1 MIAALRFIAPHGWL
15 RDSHGCIDCI
25 RKTTMLFSELNLHPK
40 LLEAITQAGYT
51 ETTTV
56 QAQSIPL
63 GLAGHDLMVSAAT
76 GSGKTAAFLLPAMQ
90 KMLVAQESNPDVFA
104 TAASSG
110 GDRPERAG
118 RDGRPVR
125 GAFGRGGGG
134 AVNPN
139 RPFATVLILC
149 PTRELAQQVADSAV
163 KYGRA
168 IAGFKVAT
176 VVGGVPYG
184 AQLAQLKARPNI
196 IVATPGRLIDHM
208 QSKSVELSNVST
220 LVLDEADRMLDMGFI
235 EDIEHIA
242 AALIKD
248 RQTVMFSATFAGD
261 VGNLAKKLTR
271 DAKRIDVASHTDTH
285 DNITQVLHWA
295 DNAQHK
301 YDLLNQIMC
310 RQDMVQAV
318 VFTSTQRDADWL
330 ADKMYD
336 AGHGAAALHG
346 GMPQGRRTR
355 VLNGLRKGELR
366 ILVATDVA
374 ARGIDVPTI
383 SHVVNFGLPM
393 TAEDYV
399 HRIGRTG
406 RAGKTG
412 TALTLAVADEAH
424 KIRAIQRFT
433 TQQIPVDVIAGLEP
447 KKPAPSLDKPMG
459 GGRGGAGRGYGGF
472 ESRSGRG
479 GNQRDGRKYGAQ
491 HNEGFSNQ
499 GRDNRGFGGD
509 NRNGS
514 GGYSNNGGNAGGGYQ
529 GNRDAGRDLRP
540 AYAPRQDS
548 APRTGTGFAPAN
560 RFQTAASF
568 APAAPRQNAG
578 FGGDSRGGQSAGRD
592 GLDGRA
598 NRFAKRG

>member
-1 MIAALRFIAPHGWL
+1 
-15 RDSHGCIDCI
+15 
-25 RKTTMLFSELNLHPK
+25 MLFSDLNLHPK

-56 QAQSIPL
+56 QEQSIPL

-76 GSGKTAAFLLPAMQ
+76 GSGKTAAFLLPVMQ
-90 KMLVAQESNPDVFA
+90 KMLEAQQSNPDIFA
-104 TAASSG
+104 LQGSSAG
-110 GDRPERAG
+110 NSERPARDDRN
-118 RDGRPVR
+118 GRPVR
-125 GAFGRGGGG
+125 GAFGRGGG

-139 RPFATVLILC
+139 RPFASVLVLC

-196 IVATPGRLIDHM
+196 IVATPGRLIDHI
-208 QSKSVELSNVST
+208 QSKSVELSSVTT

-242 AALIKD
+242 SCLTKD
-248 RQTVMFSATFAGD
+248 RQTVMFSATFAGN
-261 VGNLAKKLTR
+261 VGSLAQKLTR

-295 DNAQHK
+295 DSAQHK
-301 YDLLNQIMC
+301 YDLLNEIMC
-310 RQDMVQAV
+310 RKEMVQAV

-433 TQQIPVDVIAGLEP
+433 TQQIPVDVIVGLEP

-459 GGRGGAGRGYGGF
+459 GGRGKGFGDFGA
-472 ESRSGRG
+472 RSGRG

-491 HNEGFSNQ
+491 HNDSRSSGGYNGGSSNEG
-499 GRDNRGFGGD
+499 RGFGGD
-509 NRNGS
+509 NRNGG
-514 GGYSNNGGNAGGGYQ
+514 GGYGGNGGGDRGGYQ
-529 GNRDAGRDLRP
+529 GNRDSRP
-540 AYAPRQDS
+540 AYAPRNEGGFGGDRGGNSGGGYEQRAPRQDS
-548 APRTGTGFAPAN
+548 APRQSAGFAPAN
-560 RFQTAASF
+560 RFQTAGSF

-578 FGGDSRGGQSAGRD
+578 FGGDSRGGQSTGRD

>member
-1 MIAALRFIAPHGWL
+1 MGLCAQE
-15 RDSHGCIDCI
+15 SY
-25 RKTTMLFSELNLHPK
+25 TMLFSELNLHPK

-76 GSGKTAAFLLPAMQ
+76 GSGKTAAFLLPVMQ
-90 KMLVAQESNPDVFA
+90 KMLELQETNPDVFA
-104 TAASSG
+104 LQGSSAG
-110 GDRPERAG
+110 NTERPARDDRN
-118 RDGRPVR
+118 GRPVR
-125 GAFGRGGGG
+125 GAFGRGGG

-139 RPFATVLILC
+139 RPFASVLVLC

-196 IVATPGRLIDHM
+196 IVATPGRLIDHI

-242 AALIKD
+242 SCLTKD
-248 RQTVMFSATFAGD
+248 RQTVMFSATFAGN
-261 VGNLAKKLTR
+261 VGSLAQKLTR
-271 DAKRIDVASHTDTH
+271 DAKRVDVASHTDTH

-301 YDLLNQIMC
+301 YDLLNEIMC
-310 RQDMVQAV
+310 RKEMVQAV

-366 ILVATDVA
+366 ILIATDVA

-433 TQQIPVDVIAGLEP
+433 TQQIPVDVIVGLEP

-459 GGRGGAGRGYGGF
+459 GGRSKGF
-472 ESRSGRG
+472 GDFGSRSGRG

-491 HNEGFSNQ
+491 HNNDRNDSRSSGGYNGGASNEG
-499 GRDNRGFGGD
+499 RGFGGD
-509 NRNGS
+509 SRNGGGGYGGNGGGNS
-514 GGYSNNGGNAGGGYQ
+514 GGGDRGGYQ
-529 GNRDAGRDLRP
+529 GNRDSRQSTFAPRNEGGYEQR
-540 AYAPRQDS
+540 APRQN
-548 APRTGTGFAPAN
+548 TFAPAN
-560 RFQTAASF
+560 RFQTAGSF
-568 APAAPRQNAG
+568 APAAPRQNTG
-578 FGGDSRGGQSAGRD
+578 FGGDSRGAPSSGGRD
-592 GLDGRA
+592 GLDGRS

>member
-1 MIAALRFIAPHGWL
+1 MPRKFIP
-15 RDSHGCIDCI
+15 
-25 RKTTMLFSELNLHPK
+25 MLFSDLNLHPK
-40 LLEAITQAGYT
+40 LLEAIIQAGYT
-51 ETTTV
+51 EATTV

-76 GSGKTAAFLLPAMQ
+76 GSGKTAAFLLPVLQ
-90 KMLVAQESNPDVFA
+90 KMLLLQEANPDMYAPAAGGA
-104 TAASSG
+104 TNSNG
-110 GDRPERAG
+110 ERTG
-118 RDGRPVR
+118 RDGRAIR
-125 GAFGRGGGG
+125 GAFGREGRGG

-139 RPFATVLILC
+139 RPQASVLVLC
-149 PTRELAQQVADSAV
+149 PTRELAQQVADAAV

-184 AQLAQLKARPNI
+184 AQLAQLKARPNVV
-196 IVATPGRLIDHM
+196 VATPGRLIDHL
-208 QSKSVELSNVST
+208 QSKSVDLSNVST

-242 AALIKD
+242 SSLTKD
-248 RQTVMFSATFAGD
+248 RQTVLFSATFAGN
-261 VGNLAKKLTR
+261 VGGLAQKLTR
-271 DAKRIDVASHTDTH
+271 DPKRIDVASHTDKH

-295 DNAQHK
+295 DSAQHK
-301 YDLLNQIMC
+301 YDLLDSILC
-310 RQDMVQAV
+310 RVEVDQAV

-330 ADKMYD
+330 ADKLYD

-366 ILVATDVA
+366 ILIATDVA

-433 TQQIPVDVIAGLEP
+433 TQTIPVDVIAGFEP
-447 KKPAPSLDKPMG
+447 KKPAPSLDRPGGG
-459 GGRGGAGRGYGGF
+459 GGRGGKGGYGGF

-491 HNEGFSNQ
+491 HNDRAPSG
-499 GRDNRGFGGD
+499 GGFGGGGAGRGFAGD
-509 NRNGS
+509 RNTS
-514 GGYSNNGGNAGGGYQ
+514 GGAGFEQ
-529 GNRDAGRDLRP
+529 R
-540 AYAPRQDS
+540 APRQNS
-548 APRTGTGFAPAN
+548 GGNFGGGAPAN
-560 RFQTAASF
+560 RFQTAGSF
-568 APAAPRQNAG
+568 APAPRQSAG
-578 FGGDSRGGQSAGRD
+578 FGAGRDAGGGGRD
-592 GLDGRA
+592 GLDGRS
-598 NRFAKRG
+598 NRFAKR

>member
-1 MIAALRFIAPHGWL
+1 
-15 RDSHGCIDCI
+15 
-25 RKTTMLFSELNLHPK
+25 MLFSELNLHPS
-40 LLEAITQAGYT
+40 LLEAITASGYT

-56 QAQSIPL
+56 QEQSIPL

-76 GSGKTAAFLLPAMQ
+76 GSGKTAAFLLPALQ
-90 KMLVAQESNPDVFA
+90 KMLIAQESNPDIFA
-104 TAASSG
+104 AAAGARSDS
-110 GDRPERAG
+110 RPERAG
-118 RDGRPVR
+118 RDGRPVK
-125 GAFGRGGGG
+125 GAFGRGG
-134 AVNPN
+134 APVNPN
-139 RPFATVLILC
+139 RPHASVLVLC

-163 KYGRA
+163 KYGKA
-168 IAGFKVAT
+168 IQGFKVAT

-208 QSKSVELSNVST
+208 QSKSVELSSVNT

-242 AALIKD
+242 NSLTKD
-248 RQTVMFSATFAGD
+248 RQTVMFSATFAGN
-261 VGNLAKKLTR
+261 VGSLAQKLTR
-271 DAKRIDVASHTDTH
+271 DAKRIDVASHTDKH

-301 YDLLNQIMC
+301 YDMLNEIMC
-310 RQDMVQAV
+310 RKEMDQAV

-330 ADKMYD
+330 ADKLFD

-355 VLNGLRKGELR
+355 VLTGLRKGELR

-433 TQQIPVDVIAGLEP
+433 THQIPVDVIAGLEP

-459 GGRGGAGRGYGGF
+459 GGGRGGNSRGGYGGF
-472 ESRSGRG
+472 EARSGRG

-491 HNEGFSNQ
+491 HNDTRSSGGGN
-499 GRDNRGFGGD
+499 FGG
-509 NRNGS
+509 
-514 GGYSNNGGNAGGGYQ
+514 GGGGNFGGGNSAGYQ
-529 GNRDAGRDLRP
+529 GNRDARTSFAPRNEG
-540 AYAPRQDS
+540 YAPRQPQGD
-548 APRTGTGFAPAN
+548 APRNTGFAPAN
-560 RFQTAASF
+560 RFQNAGSF
-568 APAAPRQNAG
+568 AAQPRQSTGYAADN
-578 FGGDSRGGQSAGRD
+578 RGPRDGERAPSQGRD
-592 GLDGRA
+592 GLDGRS
-598 NRFAKRG
+598 NRFAKR

>member
-1 MIAALRFIAPHGWL
+1 
-15 RDSHGCIDCI
+15 
-25 RKTTMLFSELNLHPK
+25 MLFADLNLHPK
-40 LLEAITQAGYT
+40 LLEAIVQAGYT

-56 QAQSIPL
+56 QEQSIPL
-63 GLAGHDLMVSAAT
+63 GMAGHDLMVSAAT
-76 GSGKTAAFLLPAMQ
+76 GSGKTAAFLLPVLQ
-90 KMLVAQESNPDVFA
+90 KMLLLQDSNPDIFGPGSK
-104 TAASSG
+104 TLGEAASRSNDG
-110 GDRPERAG
+110 ARAG

-125 GAFGRGGGG
+125 GAFGRGG
-134 AVNPN
+134 APVNPN
-139 RPFATVLILC
+139 RPQASVLVLC

-196 IVATPGRLIDHM
+196 IVATPGRLIDHL
-208 QSKSVELSNVST
+208 QSKSVDLSAVST

-242 AALIKD
+242 AALTKD
-248 RQTVMFSATFAGD
+248 RQTVMFSATFAGN
-261 VGNLAKKLTR
+261 VGSLAQKLTR
-271 DAKRIDVASHTDTH
+271 DAQRIDVASHTDKH

-301 YDLLNQIMC
+301 YDLLNQILC
-310 RQDMVQAV
+310 RVELEQAV

-330 ADKMYD
+330 ADKLFD

-366 ILVATDVA
+366 ILIATDVA

-447 KKPAPSLDKPMG
+447 KKPAPSLDRAG
-459 GGRGGAGRGYGGF
+459 GGGAGRGGAGRGYGGF

-491 HNEGFSNQ
+491 HNDSRSTGGYTGGANNEG
-499 GRDNRGFGGD
+499 RGFGGD
-509 NRNGS
+509 NRNGG
-514 GGYSNNGGNAGGGYQ
+514 GGYGGNSGGGYQ
-529 GNRDAGRDLRP
+529 GNRDSRQSSF
-540 AYAPRQDS
+540 APRNDAGNFAARTE
-548 APRTGTGFAPAN
+548 APRNASFAPAN
-560 RFQTAASF
+560 RFQAAGSF
-568 APAAPRQNAG
+568 APAPRTSAG
-578 FGGDSRGGQSAGRD
+578 FGGDSRSAPRNEGHTGRD
-592 GLDGRA
+592 GLDGRS
-598 NRFAKRG
+598 NRFAKR

>member
-1 MIAALRFIAPHGWL
+1 
-15 RDSHGCIDCI
+15 
-25 RKTTMLFSELNLHPK
+25 MLFSELNLHPK

-76 GSGKTAAFLLPAMQ
+76 GSGKTAAFLLPVMQ
-90 KMLVAQESNPDVFA
+90 KMLEAQESNPDIFA
-104 TAASSG
+104 LQGSSAG
-110 GDRPERAG
+110 NTERPARDDRN
-118 RDGRPVR
+118 GRPVR
-125 GAFGRGGGG
+125 GAFGRGGG

-139 RPFATVLILC
+139 RPFASVLVLC

-196 IVATPGRLIDHM
+196 IVATPGRLIDHI

-242 AALIKD
+242 SCLTKD
-248 RQTVMFSATFAGD
+248 RQTVMFSATFAGN
-261 VGNLAKKLTR
+261 VGSLAQKLTR

-301 YDLLNQIMC
+301 YDLLNEIMC

-433 TQQIPVDVIAGLEP
+433 TQQIPVDVIVGLEP

-459 GGRGGAGRGYGGF
+459 GGRAGGRGGF
-472 ESRSGRG
+472 GDFGARSGRG

-491 HNEGFSNQ
+491 HNNDRNDSRSSGGYNGGSSNEG
-499 GRDNRGFGGD
+499 RGFGGD
-509 NRNGS
+509 NRNGG
-514 GGYSNNGGNAGGGYQ
+514 GGYGGNGGGNGGGDRGGYQ
-529 GNRDAGRDLRP
+529 GNRDSRQDSRQSFAPRNDGGYEQR
-540 AYAPRQDS
+540 APRQD
-548 APRTGTGFAPAN
+548 APRQGAGFAPAN

-568 APAAPRQNAG
+568 APAAPRQNTG
-578 FGGDSRGGQSAGRD
+578 FGGAPARAPSTGRD

>member
-1 MIAALRFIAPHGWL
+1 
-15 RDSHGCIDCI
+15 
-25 RKTTMLFSELNLHPK
+25 MLFAELNLHPK
-40 LLEAITQAGYT
+40 LLEAIVQAGYT

-56 QAQSIPL
+56 QEQSIPL
-63 GLAGHDLMVSAAT
+63 GMAGHDLMVSAAT
-76 GSGKTAAFLLPAMQ
+76 GSGKTAAFLLPVLQ
-90 KMLVAQESNPDVFA
+90 KMLLLQDSNPDIYGPGSKTLGE
-104 TAASSG
+104 TASRGNDGARENTRS
-110 GDRPERAG
+110 G

-125 GAFGRGGGG
+125 GAFGRGG
-134 AVNPN
+134 APVNPN
-139 RPFATVLILC
+139 RPQASVLVLC

-196 IVATPGRLIDHM
+196 IVATPGRLIDHL
-208 QSKSVELSNVST
+208 QSKSVDLSAVST

-242 AALIKD
+242 AALTKD
-248 RQTVMFSATFAGD
+248 RQTVMFSATFAGN
-261 VGNLAKKLTR
+261 VGSLAQKLTR
-271 DAKRIDVASHTDTH
+271 DAKRIDVASHTDKH

-301 YDLLNQIMC
+301 YDLLNQILC
-310 RQDMVQAV
+310 RVELEQAV

-330 ADKMYD
+330 ADKLFD

-366 ILVATDVA
+366 ILIATDVA

-433 TQQIPVDVIAGLEP
+433 TQQIPVDMIVGLEP

-459 GGRGGAGRGYGGF
+459 GGRGKGFGDFGA
-472 ESRSGRG
+472 RSGRG

-491 HNEGFSNQ
+491 HNDSRNSGGYNGGASREGRS
-499 GRDNRGFGGD
+499 FGGD
-509 NRNGS
+509 NRNG
-514 GGYSNNGGNAGGGYQ
+514 GGYGGDRGNNSGGYQ
-529 GNRDAGRDLRP
+529 GNRDSRS
-540 AYAPRQDS
+540 AYAPRNEGGFGGNSGGGYEQR
-548 APRTGTGFAPAN
+548 APRQDASRQGASFAPAN
-560 RFQTAASF
+560 RFQTAGSF

-578 FGGDSRGGQSAGRD
+578 FGGDSRGGQSTSRD